1 MFWSLLL
8 ILCFLVFG
16 LSVDRLWEAVFDA
29 SVERVETIL
38 VEAAMGDDILKT
50 GEFQTDVTRVE
61 AEDGRNAL
69 MMCGYRDLD
78 KDGSTQNN
86 VHNRKLVD
94 ESCATIAEKLHHAGA
109 NISHVDDHGWDALAM
124 GAVSGMTQ
132 FCDYILKNSDVDVN
146 RVDHEGIS
154 ALVKAVG
161 HGHTS
166 TVEVLVSHGANLA
179 LRDPNGRTALMH
191 LVGLAMAN
199 EKLYLS
205 KLQEFINMYVLEPS
219 QRLQEKEK
227 KKQTQKNGE
236 ALKFDSNE
244 MSIDLPVDS
253 NGRTPLH
260 YAVIGNSYKVAEL
273 LLKHGADHSRID
285 SFSTTPI
292 NMVRNPDTAEG
303 QKMLDLLL
311 NASVKKQQDSHDEF
325 MKQREM
331 EMEFEGDLLSDL

>member
-1 MFWSLLL
+1 
-8 ILCFLVFG
+8 
-16 LSVDRLWEAVFDA
+16 
-29 SVERVETIL
+29 
-38 VEAAMGDDILKT
+38 
-50 GEFQTDVTRVE
+50 
-61 AEDGRNAL
+61 
-69 MMCGYRDLD
+69 
-78 KDGSTQNN
+78 
-86 VHNRKLVD
+86 
-94 ESCATIAEKLHHAGA
+94 
-109 NISHVDDHGWDALAM
+109 
-124 GAVSGMTQ
+124 
-132 FCDYILKNSDVDVN
+132 
-146 RVDHEGIS
+146 
-154 ALVKAVG
+154 
-161 HGHTS
+161 
-166 TVEVLVSHGANLA
+166 
-179 LRDPNGRTALMH
+179 
-191 LVGLAMAN
+191 MAN